1 MSQKTPTI
9 AIRLLG
15 FSAKEEETFFA
26 VLAVA
31 REKGYSYTCLMP
43 GSVQDPDMY
52 IVNAEQ
58 LSALATLSDLNPG
71 EAQPVLLI
79 GKTDV
84 PLPYEVMSKPIRWR
98 KIFDVLDSI
107 INKRELLLT
116 TLGAYAPLTVHERRR
131 EKRLDLDLTDPT
143 VYERIRKL
151 PVAKGGILI
160 VDKDTHFRE
169 YVAAVMDPYGL
180 TVTLAS
186 DERSALLLD
195 RNNQH
200 VLTLINTSTPNVD
213 PYRLC
218 DGLKKQND
226 GLKTSVIFLIDKS
239 FEYQNVLA
247 ERVKCAGFLVKPL
260 SRRVLMRTLNKYLQL
275 KSKR

>member
-52 IVNAEQ
+52 IVNADQ

-84 PLPYEVMSKPIRWR
+84 PLPYQTMSKPIRWR
-98 KIFDVLDSI
+98 KIFDVLDDLVG
-107 INKRELLLT
+107 KRELLLT
-116 TLGAYAPLTVHERRR
+116 TLSAHAPLTVHERRR
-131 EKRLDLDLTDPT
+131 EKRLDFDLTDPM
-143 VYERIRKL
+143 VYDRMRRQ
-151 PVAKGGILI
+151 PVAKGGILV

-169 YVAAVMDPYGL
+169 YVAAVMDPYGIS
-180 TVTLAS
+180 VTLAS

-200 VLTLINTSTPNVD
+200 ALTLINTSTPNVD

-226 GLKTSVIFLIDKS
+226 GFKTSVILLIDKS
-239 FEYQNVLA
+239 FVYQTTLA
-247 ERVKCAGFLVKPL
+247 ERVKCSGFLVKPL
-260 SRRVLMRTLNKYLQL
+260 SRRVLIRTLKKYLQL
-275 KSKR
+275 SN